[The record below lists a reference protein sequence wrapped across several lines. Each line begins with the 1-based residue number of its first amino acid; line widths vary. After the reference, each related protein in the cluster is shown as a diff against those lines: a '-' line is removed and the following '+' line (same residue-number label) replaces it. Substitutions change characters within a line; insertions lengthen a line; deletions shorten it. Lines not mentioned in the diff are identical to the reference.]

1 MAESETETFRYVV
14 GETTEGSPTWWIYDA
29 SDHMLAWA
37 GGEFASGAEA
47 ADALAEFRLMAARAR
62 YASHRL
68 PGGWWQ
74 WRAWHRGRILAV
86 SADNHASSSSARL
99 AADALRAHVL
109 ALPGHEGDWDA
120 SEDD

>member
-1 MAESETETFRYVV
+1 MAEAEIETIRCVV
-14 GETTEGSPTWWIYDA
+14 GATIDGAPTWWIYDA

-37 GGEFASGAEA
+37 GDEFDTEDQAAES
-47 ADALAEFRLMAARAR
+47 LEEYQILAARAR

-86 SADNHASSSSARL
+86 SADNHASSSSARE
-99 AADALRAHVL
+99 AADTLRARVL
-109 ALPGHEGDWDA
+109 ALPEH
-120 SEDD
+120 S